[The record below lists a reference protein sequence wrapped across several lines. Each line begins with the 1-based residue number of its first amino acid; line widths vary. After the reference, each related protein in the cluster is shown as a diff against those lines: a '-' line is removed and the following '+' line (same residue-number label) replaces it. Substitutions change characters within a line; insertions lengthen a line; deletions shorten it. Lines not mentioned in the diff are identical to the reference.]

1 MRPPVPVHDISIG
14 PPHGYAAIRVYADP
28 GDIWIMPLD
37 TPKAA
42 RPFVA
47 TGADEGEPRLSG
59 DGKLLAYTSDETGR
73 PEVYIRPVPGPAS
86 RLQVSAGAGTQPV
99 WSADGRQLYYRG
111 PEFMMRATIAR
122 GSELSV
128 TRRDTLFRDVF
139 ARHNM
144 TNYDVFPGGKELL
157 MIRINSSPVRAAILL
172 NWPELLRQRAATR

>member
-1 MRPPVPVHDISIG
+1 
-14 PPHGYAAIRVYADP
+14 
-28 GDIWIMPLD
+28 
-37 TPKAA
+37 
-42 RPFVA
+42 
-47 TGADEGEPRLSG
+47 
-59 DGKLLAYTSDETGR
+59 
-73 PEVYIRPVPGPAS
+73 
-86 RLQVSAGAGTQPV
+86 V

-111 PEFMMRATIAR
+111 PEYLLRATIAR
-122 GSELSV
+122 RSELSV